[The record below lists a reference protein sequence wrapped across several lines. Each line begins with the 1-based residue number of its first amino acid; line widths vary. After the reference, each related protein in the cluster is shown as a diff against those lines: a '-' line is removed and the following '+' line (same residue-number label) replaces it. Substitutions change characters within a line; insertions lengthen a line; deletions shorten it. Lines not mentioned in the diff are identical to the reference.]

1 MSFDQILEI
10 IRSQN
15 EFIIYGLL
23 LLGAFIENVFPPF
36 PGDTTILAGAFVAG
50 EGNIGYPGVLI
61 SVVFGG
67 VAGGMTL
74 YFLGRSKGRSY
85 FMHSRYKYFGK
96 SNLLKVESLFQ
107 KYGTAVLAF
116 SRFFAGVRSAIS
128 IAAGL
133 GDVGPIRMLI
143 LTIISNLLW
152 CGLLVGLMIYTKS
165 NWRAI
170 LDLVKNYHMVLFGI
184 VALIVVIWVTI
195 KLWMKRKK

>member
-15 EFIIYGLL
+15 EFIIYALL
-23 LLGAFIENVFPPF
+23 LLSAFIENVFPPF
-36 PGDTTILAGAFVAG
+36 PGDATVLAGAFIAG
-50 EGNIGYPGVLI
+50 KGNIGYLGVLT
-61 SVVFGG
+61 SVTIGG
-67 VAGGMTL
+67 VAGGMIL
-74 YFLGRSKGRSY
+74 YFLGRSKGRDY
-85 FMHSRYKYFGK
+85 FIHSKYKYFGK

-133 GDVGPIRMLI
+133 GNVRFSRMFI
-143 LTIISNLLW
+143 LTIFSNLLW
-152 CGLLVGLMIYTKS
+152 CGMLIGLMIYTKS

-170 LDLVKNYHMVLFGI
+170 LDLVKNYHMVLF
-184 VALIVVIWVTI
+184 ALIALVIVVWAVM
-195 KLWMKRKK
+195 KLWMKRRK

>member
-1 MSFDQILEI
+1 MSFDQILEF

-15 EFIIYGLL
+15 EFIIYAIL

-36 PGDTTILAGAFVAG
+36 PGDSTILAGAFVAG
-50 EGNIGYPGVLI
+50 EGNVGYIGVLT
-61 SVVFGG
+61 SVTAGG
-67 VAGGMTL
+67 VAGGMIL

-85 FMHSRYKYFGK
+85 FIRSRYKYFGK
-96 SNLLKVESLFQ
+96 SNLVKVESLFQ
-107 KYGTAVLAF
+107 KYGTTVLAF

-133 GDVGPIRMLI
+133 GDVRPVRMLI

-152 CGLLVGLMIYTKS
+152 CGLLVGLMIYSKS

-170 LDLVKNYHMVLFGI
+170 LDLVKNYHMVLFGVI
-184 VALIVVIWVTI
+184 ALVIVIWVVI
-195 KLWMKRKK
+195 KLWTKRRK